1 MKHPL
6 TGLRVGAMLLFLIG
20 FLSPVALTGAGAQD
34 LTCDDFTSER
44 AAQAVLDADPDM
56 EETLDPDGDGIACNH
71 EEDASDDGAADDE
84 EDAAADEEATEAAD
98 EEDATDDS
106 GSGDAD
112 AYLEDVADTA
122 SAWSDSLEEILDI
135 DPLRAD
141 VTDDEVET
149 INDILT
155 AFADAPSTAADFEA
169 PEGLEDV
176 QSAFEDLADGYA
188 EYSDAVVAW
197 SQTDPGSDEETE
209 AAAAAEEAIDEIDSL
224 NDSLLT
230 AIEDAGGSADGG
242 SDATDD
248 GSDSADDGSDD
259 ESDSTDGGS
268 AEGDEY
274 LADTQELVDEWA
286 DSYDTWVELDM
297 VNNYPDFTDADW
309 DTVNEIIALW
319 SVAPDDVSSFDA
331 PEGYEDVQA
340 ALEDLADG
348 YFEIQD
354 LALQWNDTE
363 AGSDEEAELEDGL
376 TDAVDAIPDL
386 QDAYDTAV
394 EDAGGSSADG
404 SDATDDGADDGSDAT
419 DDGTDDGSDATD
431 DGADDESDATD
442 DGSDDGT
449 GGDADVEAYL
459 DDVSTNN
466 DEWMAGATRLTE
478 LLTQEEEITDADVAE
493 VGDIIDL
500 WTGAPDVAA
509 EAEVPEGIEDVQA
522 DYEEVAD
529 SFAATAEA
537 FNAWLAT
544 ESGSAESDEAWTDFI
559 DSMTEAIPFPATSP
573 RRSKTPAN
581 LDLHR
586 T

>member
-34 LTCDDFTSER
+34 LTCDDFNSER

-56 EETLDPDGDGIACNH
+56 EETLDPDGDGVACNH
-71 EEDASDDGAADDE
+71 EEDASDDAAADE
-84 EDAAADEEATEAAD
+84 EDDAAADEEDDAAAD
-98 EEDATDDS
+98 ESDDSTGDS

-112 AYLEDVADTA
+112 AYLEDVATTA
-122 SAWSDSLEEILDI
+122 SSWSDSLEELLEI

-141 VTDDEVET
+141 VTDDEVDS
-149 INDILT
+149 INEILT
-155 AFADAPSTAADFEA
+155 VFADAPSTAADFEA

-209 AAAAAEEAIDEIDSL
+209 ATAAAEEAVDEIDSL

-230 AIEDAGGSADGG
+230 AIEDAGGSAGDG

-248 GSDSADDGSDD
+248 GADD

-286 DSYDTWVELDM
+286 DSYDTWVELDLL
-297 VNNYPDFTDADW
+297 VNYPDFTDADW
-309 DTVNEIIALW
+309 ETLNEIIALW
-319 SVAPDDVSSFDA
+319 AVAPDDVSTFDA

-363 AGSDEEAELEDGL
+363 AGSDEEAELEDGIV
-376 TDAVDAIPDL
+376 DAVDAIPDL

-404 SDATDDGADDGSDAT
+404 SDDGA
-419 DDGTDDGSDATD
+419 DATD

-442 DGSDDGT
+442 DGADDGSDATDDGSDDGS
-449 GGDADVEAYL
+449 GGDADTAAYL
-459 DDVSTNN
+459 EDVTANN

-478 LLTQEEEITDADVAE
+478 LLTQEEELTDDDIAE
-493 VGDIIDL
+493 IGDIIDL
-500 WTGAPDVAA
+500 WTSAPDTAA
-509 EAEVPEGIEDVQA
+509 EAEVPEGMEDVQA

-529 SFAATAEA
+529 GFAATADA

-544 ESGSAESDEAWTDFI
+544 ESGSPESDDAWTEFI
-559 DSMTEAIPFPATSP
+559 DSMTEAITLSA
-573 RRSKTPAN
+573 
-581 LDLHR
+581 DL
-586 T
+586 TTTVEDAG